1 MIQMKLHILRLV
13 FLLSLTYN
21 FAFAQPV
28 TDDFILCHNALSHLS
43 SGYKP
48 TEQEMAMMEN
58 SNRRSDSFDIWNY
71 VIDIDVTN
79 YAGKAIKAN
88 TAVRFRTRL
97 DKLQWIVL
105 DLLDLQVD
113 SVYFEGKPV
122 LFNYDSAQIVVFFG
136 RELPYDHANQV
147 TVYYHGVPSRDPV
160 WGGFYFADDYIYNLG
175 IGLSTTPPN
184 FGKVWFP
191 CFDNFVERSTY
202 DYYVTSTSD
211 KKAYCVGTFMSEDS
225 VGPSRIRRHYR
236 MNTPIPT
243 YLSSIAVANY
253 AVSTMD
259 HQGIDTI
266 IPIQLIAKPGDL
278 SKMVSQF
285 EKMGQAIDAFEYWFG
300 PYRFERVGYVA
311 TTVGAMEH
319 PTNVAYPISSIL
331 NSTLIQNER
340 LYGHELGH
348 HWWGDITT
356 LDDARDMWI
365 KEGNAEYSSHLFIE
379 RAYGKADFTD
389 AVKSNLSNIIF
400 NAHRNDGAYL
410 PLSPMPYSNTYGTHT
425 YRKGA
430 AMIHNLRGYLGDDRY
445 RQVCT
450 MLFDSLYGK
459 SMNAFEFRD
468 FLSRNSGMDMT
479 AFFDDYIFNPGY
491 CGFYVDSSQIYQN
504 GGKNYVRI
512 RLQQKS
518 HHAAHLYRDVPI
530 ELAMYDQNMK
540 RSTLK
545 LIAGDTVSYFDIP
558 LPDGFTP
565 AIYILNENQELN
577 LATLQNNAIINKTGT
592 ANLPYTGMVV
602 NVSGL
607 TDSSYV
613 NIAHQLMGPDTDRK
627 AANIKIISPAHFWQV
642 SVVQHGDLI
651 MDGRVEYNGADSL
664 SIDKDIL
671 FKSEDSLLL
680 VYRKNHS
687 EPWVEYPDY
696 NKLIVSPNDRKGFVR
711 ITKLIAGEYALANGY
726 HQVVQSN
733 DLAKTGILMY
743 PNPVKDNLYIHSR
756 DDSRSI
762 EHMEIY
768 DASSR
773 LVMRMK
779 AECQLDLTC
788 LNAGYYEIV
797 MFDQAGKMLYRNA
810 IIKE

>member
-1 MIQMKLHILRLV
+1 MIQLKPRIIWSCLLMLLVQKL
-13 FLLSLTYN
+13 
-21 FAFAQPV
+21 AFTQPV
-28 TDDFILCHNALSHLS
+28 TDDYILCHNALAHKTFN
-43 SGYKP
+43 YQP

-58 SNRRSDSFDIWNY
+58 SNKRSDSFDIWNY
-71 VIDIDVTN
+71 IIDIDVTN
-79 YAGKAIKAN
+79 YAGKSIKAN
-88 TAVRFRTRL
+88 TTVRFRTKL

-105 DLLDLQVD
+105 DLLNLQVD
-113 SVYFEGKPV
+113 SVYFEGNPV
-122 LFNYDSAQIVVFFG
+122 SFNYDSAQLVVFFD
-136 RELPYDHANQV
+136 RALPYDHANQV
-147 TVYYHGVPSRDPV
+147 TVYYHGVPTRDPV

-225 VGPSRIRRHYR
+225 VAPSRIRRHYR

-253 AVSTMD
+253 AVSTID

-278 SKMVSQF
+278 AKMVNQF
-285 EKMGQAIDAFEYWFG
+285 EKMGMAIDAFEYWFG

-379 RAYGKADFTD
+379 HAYGKSDFID

-410 PLSPMPYSNTYGTHT
+410 PLSPMPYSSTYGTHT

-445 RQVCT
+445 RSVCT
-450 MLFDSLYGK
+450 VLFDSLYGK
-459 SMNAFEFRD
+459 SMNAYEFRD

-491 CGFYVDSSQIYQN
+491 CGFYIDSSQVYQS
-504 GGKNYVRI
+504 GGKIYSRV

-530 ELAMYDQNMK
+530 ELAMYDRNQN
-540 RSTLK
+540 RQSVK
-545 LIAGDTVSYFDIP
+545 LIAGDTVSYFDVL

-565 AIYILNENQELN
+565 SVYLLNERQDLN
-577 LATLQNNAIINKTGT
+577 LATLQSNAVITKTGT
-592 ANLPYTGMVV
+592 ANIPYTGMVV
-602 NVSGL
+602 NVSSV

-613 NIAHQLMGPDTDRK
+613 NIAHHLVGPDTDRK

-642 SVVQHGDLI
+642 SVVRNGDLT
-651 MDGRVEYNGADSL
+651 MDGRIEYNGSDSL

-680 VYRKNHS
+680 VYRKDHS

-726 HQVVQSN
+726 HQLVQSE
-733 DLAKTGILMY
+733 DVVKAGVLIY
-743 PNPVKDNLYIHSR
+743 PNPVKDNLFIHTQ
-756 DDSRSI
+756 DDTHAI

-768 DASSR
+768 DASSH
-773 LVMRMK
+773 LVMRTK
-779 AECQLDLTC
+779 SECQLDVSC
-788 LNAGYYEIV
+788 LNSGYYEIV
-797 MFDQAGKMLYRNA
+797 FFDKAGKMMYRNA
-810 IIKE
+810 LIKE